1 MKRTPTTPLDQ
12 EIRGTL
18 HLVPATDTSAAI
30 PLDREIRVTL
40 PTNEAAHQINRR
52 PQTLR
57 RWACLGDGP
66 IRPVRINGRLAW
78 KVADLRTL
86 LEVAA

>member
-1 MKRTPTTPLDQ
+1 MNHRLQ
-12 EIRGTL
+12 
-18 HLVPATDTSAAI
+18 LVPTATNTPSAAI

-40 PTNEAAHQINRR
+40 PTNEAAHHINRA

-78 KVADLRTL
+78 KVSDLRTL
-86 LEVAA
+86 LGVAA

>member
-1 MKRTPTTPLDQ
+1 MPHHRLQ
-12 EIRGTL
+12 
-18 HLVPATDTSAAI
+18 LVPATTAAYTPAT

-40 PTNEAAHQINRR
+40 PTNEAAHHINRA

-78 KVADLRTL
+78 RVADLRRL

>member
-1 MKRTPTTPLDQ
+1 MGINASQPAPAPLIG
-12 EIRGTL
+12 EVR
-18 HLVPATDTSAAI
+18 A
-30 PLDREIRVTL
+30 TL
-40 PTNEAAHQINRR
+40 PTSEAAHHINRA

-66 IRPVRINGRLAW
+66 IRPIRLNGRLAW

>member
-1 MKRTPTTPLDQ
+1 MNHRLQLVPTTTTTTP
-12 EIRGTL
+12 
-18 HLVPATDTSAAI
+18 SAAI

-66 IRPVRINGRLAW
+66 IKPIRLNGRLAW
-78 KVADLRTL
+78 PVAELRRL
-86 LEVAA
+86 LGVAA